1 MNPALVTGW
10 DGTQGGG
17 LLEEFVIGEAG
28 GTGFLED
35 SALYE
40 AGQLA
45 VGAGHRIAGGGA
57 EGALVYQCLAGLFD
71 MGAQAGDDFFI
82 AEAGALGRSD
92 RTAEGH
98 VLQGR
103 DEFLLGRE
111 VHARKTEMAGDA
123 FVVGISDGFLALYLC
138 HEAAEAVDS
147 NTPAGTEVR
156 TQALG

>member
-17 LLEEFVIGEAG
+17 LLEDFVIGEAG
-28 GTGFLED
+28 GAGFLED
-35 SALYE
+35 STLYE
-40 AGQLA
+40 AGQFA
-45 VGAGHRIAGGGA
+45 VGTGHRVASGGA
-57 EGALVYQCLAGLFD
+57 EGALVYQRLASLSH

-92 RTAEGH
+92 GAAEGY

-123 FVVGISDGFLALYLC
+123 LVVGISDGFLALYLC

-156 TQALG
+156 TQALD